1 MERSGGGGA
10 PKLLRR
16 TQRKCGERAKVWVRA
31 GFAQVPGLAQVKTL
45 RLSC

>member
-1 MERSGGGGA
+1 MERSGRGA